1 MARAIR
7 TVPDYCDSEDPN
19 LDPNKANCME
29 GVLDART
36 LWPEDANELIELA
49 DDYPTVE
56 DLGDPYYFDKLR
68 ERINRLGLRPDDGHD
83 LEDTLGEF

>member
-1 MARAIR
+1 MRFARFPTTVTLKIQIWIR
-7 TVPDYCDSEDPN
+7 IRPIVW
-19 LDPNKANCME
+19 KAFWM
-29 GVLDART
+29 RT